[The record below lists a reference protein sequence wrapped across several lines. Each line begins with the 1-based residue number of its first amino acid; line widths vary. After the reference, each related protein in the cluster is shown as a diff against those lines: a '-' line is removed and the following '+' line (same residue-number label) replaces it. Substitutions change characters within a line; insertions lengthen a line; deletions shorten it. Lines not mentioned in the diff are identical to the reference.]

1 MHVDSSNGPGYPL
14 LLTPSPPPLQYVLA
28 AGPEVVYNWNDGN
41 PERKATIHVG
51 GVAKTRE
58 TKWLG
63 VVREVVF
70 KNQIQGEHSYPPYLT
85 HYLEGQAA
93 GKPPSYNGE

>member
-1 MHVDSSNGPGYPL
+1 
-14 LLTPSPPPLQYVLA
+14 
-28 AGPEVVYNWNDGN
+28 VVYNWNDGN

-70 KNQIQGEHSYPPYLT
+70 KNQIQGEHTYPPYLT

-93 GKPPSYNGE
+93 GKPPSYNGRFTFNNVCSRQHKMLLLEV